1 MRAVLYVAAK
11 APRPGFAKTRL
22 GRAIGHDRAA
32 ALAGAFLRDLAAR
45 LARAPALPFEV
56 AWFITPPDAWPEIAP
71 LVADLAPAR
80 VVAQGEGDWG
90 ERQRALFRE
99 AAARGEGRVVVLASD
114 SPHTSVATIAAA
126 FAALERADLVIGPV
140 RDGGYYLLGMRG
152 WHDVL
157 RDVAMSTGN
166 VARDIAAAAAR
177 AGLSIAQVETSFD
190 VDEVDDLRHLRE
202 LVPSRDDLP
211 ATRAILATLPERPT
225 PAARPAPGAG

>member
-1 MRAVLYVAAK
+1 MLYVAAK

-45 LARAPALPFEV
+45 LARAPDLPCEV

-71 LVADLAPAR
+71 LVAALAPAR

-90 ERQRALFRE
+90 ERQRVLFRE
-99 AAARGEGRVVVLASD
+99 AAARGEERAIILASD

-126 FAALERADLVIGPV
+126 FAALERADLVIGRV
-140 RDGGYYLLGMRG
+140 HDGGYYLLGMRG

-157 RDVAMSTGN
+157 RDVAMSTGS
-166 VARDIAAAAAR
+166 VAREIAAAAAR
-177 AGLSIAQVETSFD
+177 AGLSLAQVETTFD

-202 LVPSRDDLP
+202 LVARRDDLP
-211 ATRAILATLPERPT
+211 ATRAVLETVPEQLV
-225 PAARPAPGAG
+225 PGAG